1 MGIEGV
7 ALDGDG
13 GFQGCPIADRKP
25 GMATFLL
32 ENIALASTLAH
43 MPSTSCWWCQRQA
56 PMRLIEESI
65 TCWPDAV
72 QACYR
77 CAKCRALNLAEKNG
91 ISPRVRDESDA
102 RRHLA
107 EGPLE
112 WRPAGPKHYPG
123 MPEEIS
129 MTASEAYACM
139 SAQAHKAA
147 ILVARS
153 VIEACAKDNG
163 ITRGRLLE
171 KIDRMHAVAL
181 IRAHVRDAAHEIRH
195 LGNDMA
201 HGDFAMPVEE
211 ADARMTVLLMDDVL
225 EEVYGSKARV
235 NSRTASLRVRRNP
248 EGPLAEQARQP
259 EDQVPDI

>member
-1 MGIEGV
+1 M
-7 ALDGDG
+7 
-13 GFQGCPIADRKP
+13 K
-25 GMATFLL
+25 
-32 ENIALASTLAH
+32 
-43 MPSTSCWWCQRQA
+43 
-56 PMRLIEESI
+56 LIEESI

-123 MPEEIS
+123 VPEEIS
-129 MTASEAYACM
+129 MAASEAYACM

-181 IRAHVRDAAHEIRH
+181 IRAHVRDGAHEIRH

-201 HGDFAMPVEE
+201 HGDLAMPVEE

-248 EGPLAEQARQP
+248 EGPQP
-259 EDQVPDI
+259 GNDAVEFGSAIISAPVGSVRADLITRR